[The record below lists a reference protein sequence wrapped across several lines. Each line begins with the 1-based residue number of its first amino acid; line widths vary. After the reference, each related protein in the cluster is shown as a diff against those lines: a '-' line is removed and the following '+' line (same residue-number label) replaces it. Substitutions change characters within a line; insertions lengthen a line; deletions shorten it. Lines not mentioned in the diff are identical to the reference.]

1 MMLEKES
8 AVSFVYGYVNDFD
21 SNRDDF
27 SELEAQLRDQRATPT
42 TDELNRVKRR
52 ATAGDVRPRTFTLAR
67 LAMVSLVSGAV
78 LVGGSA
84 ASLALSGPS
93 GDGSAGRAQY
103 PTTTGG
109 PTTTTTT
116 TGGPTTTTTGGPTP
130 LATPNQGGVL
140 PNDDQGGCSTST
152 ARSSQ
157 TNCPE
162 DDTTPS
168 LAPDES
174 GVAPAA
180 DSGGDEPNA
189 AQETRQVAT
198 GGGDGRLPFTGLLAL
213 PLMLVGVVM
222 LGAGFALRGRAA
234 AREG

>member
-42 TDELNRVKRR
+42 TDELDRVKRR

-109 PTTTTTT
+109 PTTDHHHHDRRPHHHHDRRPDALGYTEP
-116 TGGPTTTTTGGPTP
+116 GRGPAERRPGW
-130 LATPNQGGVL
+130 LQHV
-140 PNDDQGGCSTST
+140 D
-152 ARSSQ
+152 
-157 TNCPE
+157 CPE
-162 DDTTPS
+162 
-168 LAPDES
+168 LADQLP
-174 GVAPAA
+174 
-180 DSGGDEPNA
+180 GG
-189 AQETRQVAT
+189 
-198 GGGDGRLPFTGLLAL
+198 
-213 PLMLVGVVM
+213 
-222 LGAGFALRGRAA
+222 
-234 AREG
+234 